1 MNIYRLIFTGLATL
15 LLLTS
20 LRGQVPESF
29 QYQAVIRDD
38 AGQIVAGEQVT
49 IVLAI
54 IKGSA
59 DGQAV
64 FTETH
69 NTQTGDYG
77 LITLQVGAVND
88 LSVIDW
94 SEDAFFLR
102 VIADGVEMG
111 TTQLMSVPYALHAQS
126 SADSFSGDFTDL
138 VNTPDLSG
146 FIAVENPQA
155 GDLLYYHDGHWQVI
169 PIGEDGQALTMVEGL
184 ISWADLPEPDPGD
197 DDDNGDDNGDDEP
210 ATVTDIDGNVY
221 SVITIGQQQWM
232 AQNLRTTR
240 YADSTAITHAVT
252 DSEWAGNTNGAYTIY
267 PHDVVDGIDSEEEMV
282 EKYGKLYNW
291 HAVNHDQNI
300 CPTGWKMPDDDDWIE
315 LVNFIM
321 ADNEEVD
328 EDNLGNVLKSC
339 RQVNSPLGEDC
350 YTFEHPRWSSHHT
363 HYGTDDYGFNGLP
376 AGVRYANG
384 IFGAVGNNGQWWSS
398 TEASDTQGRRRNMTF
413 SSGAFGAFNQ
423 NKLIG
428 LSIRCVKEE

>member
-1 MNIYRLIFTGLATL
+1 MKILKTILPGIAL
-15 LLLTS
+15 LLLIGNLWAQT
-20 LRGQVPESF
+20 PESF
-29 QYQAVIRDD
+29 HYQAVIRDD
-38 AGQIVAGEQVT
+38 AGHVIAGEQVT
-49 IVLAI
+49 VVLAI
-54 IKGSA
+54 LKGSA
-59 DGQAV
+59 EGQAV

-69 NTQTGDYG
+69 NAQTNDMG

-94 SEDAFFLR
+94 SEDAYFLQ
-102 VIADGVEMG
+102 VIADGVVMG
-111 TTQLMSVPYALHAQS
+111 VSQLLSVPFALHAKT
-126 SADSFSGDFTDL
+126 SADTFSGDYNDL
-138 VNTPDLSG
+138 INTPDFSG
-146 FIAVENPQA
+146 FIATDSPQT
-155 GDLLYYHDGHWQVI
+155 GDLLWYHEDQWQLLSIGDEGQVLTIVDGF
-169 PIGEDGQALTMVEGL
+169 

-197 DDDNGDDNGDDEP
+197 DDENGDDEP
-210 ATVTDIDGNVY
+210 VTVTDIDGNIYPV
-221 SVITIGQQQWM
+221 VTIGQQQWM

-252 DSEWAGNTNGAYTIY
+252 DSEWAGNTSGAYTIY
-267 PHDVVDGIDSEEEMV
+267 PHDVVDGINSEEEMV

-300 CPTGWKMPDDDDWIE
+300 CPAGWKMPDDDDWIE
-315 LVNFIM
+315 LVNFII
-321 ADNEEVD
+321 ADIEEVD

-398 TEASDTQGRRRNMTF
+398 TEASETQGRRRNMTF

-428 LSIRCVKEE
+428 LSIRCVKED